1 MQEAKTTLEHA
12 KFHIMSDEKLFT
24 KSAFKEAIR
33 CYTGMYYYGS
43 KAYANQNNEDDF
55 LQALADGGKQAGELA
70 RLYYGINAKTY
81 VNTLDKESALAWTDR
96 LMKNNT
102 VNIAEAAFKWDKCF
116 VRADIIEKK
125 GKKINLI
132 EVKAKS
138 WEEDKPF
145 QKKGV
150 TDSNMREYLYDLA
163 FQKYVI
169 QNALDKMYPKTHYK
183 VCAYLMLANK
193 SAVADGPVNQYFRV
207 VKVGKNSSTVVRQ
220 PGAAVLLK
228 QNKVLKDFFADD
240 VCDDI
245 IAGFAVEQVKNSYL
259 GGQVFKDFVE
269 EKSEWYCNEELHFSP
284 LGEKCFKCPYFAN
297 PGEVKKDGK
306 KKCFL
311 TQAGFDKD
319 KTKHLLE
326 ELNGT
331 GLSHNERGKLMAD
344 GKYLLT
350 DIDEL
355 SFNIPNNSKE
365 RALTPYHR
373 RLVQVA
379 LAGKKRLRTF
389 KDDLI
394 DFNGKFISD
403 DIYLDIE
410 GLREEMSGWTGPL
423 YMIDFETTS
432 VALPMYMDMS
442 PYEQVAFQYSLHIID
457 IDPRTGDY
465 TVRHAGQYINDNK
478 NFNPNIEFLQHLCKD
493 LGGSKGRG
501 QIFRYSNHENSILRD
516 LRRQLLESGY
526 RGPDKNELISFID
539 SITHPTGDE
548 LKADSSLTAGYRDMI
563 DLWAVV
569 KKYFMHKD
577 MKGSNSIKQVLP
589 AVLKSSPFLQKK
601 YGSGKVYGSVAMPSL
616 NIKPEDAK
624 DWIVRNADGEIENP
638 YKHLD
643 EISKFLGVT
652 SEELADFDGGD
663 EDSGDYKIANGGAA
677 LAAYTKLQ
685 FTKGKMTSAL
695 RTALLRYCE
704 LDTLSM
710 VFIWEY
716 FYDMTR

>member
-1 MQEAKTTLEHA
+1 
-12 KFHIMSDEKLFT
+12 MSDKKLFT

-33 CYTGMYYYGS
+33 CYTGMYYYGNKS
-43 KAYANQNNEDDF
+43 FANQNNEDDF

-70 RLYYGINAKTY
+70 RLYYGINSSTF
-81 VNTLDKESALAWTDR
+81 VDTLITKDALDWTIR
-96 LMKNNT
+96 LLKKDA
-102 VNIAEAAFKWDKCF
+102 VNIAEAAFKWNKCF
-116 VRADIIEKK
+116 IRADIIEKK
-125 GKKINLI
+125 GNEINLI

-138 WEEDKPF
+138 WEEDLPF
-145 QKKGV
+145 QKGGETV
-150 TDSNMREYLYDLA
+150 SEMREYLYDLA

-169 QNALDKMYPKTHYK
+169 QNALNEMCPDAHYN
-183 VCAYLMLANK
+183 VRAYLMLANK
-193 SAVADGPVNQYFRV
+193 SSVAEGPVNQFFRV
-207 VKVGKNSSTVVRQ
+207 VKVGKKSSAIVCQ

-240 VCDDI
+240 VCNDI
-245 IAGFAVEQVKNSYL
+245 IAGLAVEQVKKGYL
-259 GGQVFKDFVE
+259 GGQLFKEFVD

-284 LGEKCFKCPYFAN
+284 LGEKCFKCPYYAN
-297 PGEVKKDGK
+297 PEEGKYDGK

-311 TQAGFDKD
+311 MQAGFDKD
-319 KTKHLLE
+319 KVEHPLE

-331 GLSHNERGKLMAD
+331 GLTHGERGKLMSA
-344 GKYLLT
+344 GKYLLA
-350 DIDEL
+350 DIDET
-355 SFNIPNNSKE
+355 SFNLSNDTKKKYDG
-365 RALTPYHR
+365 RGLTPYHR

-379 LAGKKRLRTF
+379 LSGKKSLRAY

-394 DFNGKFISD
+394 DFDGKFISD

-410 GLREEMSGWTGPL
+410 GLKKEMAEWTGPL

-432 VALPMYMDMS
+432 VALPMYKGMR

-457 IDPRTGDY
+457 IDPKTGEY
-465 TVRHAGQYINDNK
+465 SIRHAGQYINDKK

-493 LGGSKGRG
+493 LGGSKGTG

-516 LRRQLLESGY
+516 LRRQLLESDYSGL
-526 RGPDKNELISFID
+526 DKDELVAFID

-548 LKADSSLTAGYRDMI
+548 LKTDGSLMPGYRDMI
-563 DLWAVV
+563 DLWDIV
-569 KKYFMHKD
+569 KKYYMHKD

-589 AVLKSSPFLQKK
+589 AVLKSSPFLQDK
-601 YGSGKVYGSVAMPSL
+601 YGNENRIYGSVEMPSL
-616 NIKPEDAK
+616 NIKPADAK

-643 EISKFLGVT
+643 AISTFLGVT
-652 SEELADFDGGD
+652 PKELADFDGKDEESGGD
-663 EDSGDYKIANGGAA
+663 KIANGGAA

-685 FTKGKMTSAL
+685 FTNGPMTSAL
-695 RTALLRYCE
+695 KDALLRYCE

-710 VFIWEY
+710 VFIWEF
-716 FYDMTR
+716 FYDMIK

>member
-1 MQEAKTTLEHA
+1 
-12 KFHIMSDEKLFT
+12 MSTQKLFT
-24 KSAFKEAIR
+24 KSAFKEALK

-43 KAYANQNNEDDF
+43 KSYANQNNEDDF
-55 LQALADGGKQAGELA
+55 LQALADGGNQAGELA
-70 RLYYGINAKTY
+70 RLYYGIDTTTF
-81 VNTLDKESALAWTDR
+81 VDTLITKDALDWTNR
-96 LMKNNT
+96 LLKKDT
-102 VNIAEAAFKWDKCF
+102 LNIAEAAFKWGRCF

-125 GKKINLI
+125 GKEINLI

-138 WEEDKPF
+138 WEDGKPF
-145 QKKGV
+145 QKNGL
-150 TDSNMREYLYDLA
+150 TDSEMREYLYDLA

-169 QNALDKMYPKTHYK
+169 QNALDEMYPDAHYK

-193 SAVADGPVNQYFRV
+193 SAVADGPVNQFFRII
-207 VKVGKNSSTVVRQ
+207 KVGKNSSAVVRQ

-228 QNKVLKDFFADD
+228 QNKVLKAFPADD
-240 VCDDI
+240 VCNNI
-245 IAGFAVEQVKNSYL
+245 IAGLSVEQVKKGYL
-259 GGQVFKDFVE
+259 GGQLFKDFVE

-284 LGEKCFKCPYFAN
+284 LGEKCFKCPYFVN
-297 PGEVKKDGK
+297 PGEEKKDGK

-319 KTKHLLE
+319 KVKHPLE

-331 GLSHNERGKLMAD
+331 GLSHNERGKLMAA

-350 DIDEL
+350 DIDENT
-355 SFNIPNNSKE
+355 FNVPQNTDGKG
-365 RALTPYHR
+365 LTTYHR

-379 LAGKKRLRTF
+379 LAGKKSLRSF

-394 DFNGKFISD
+394 DFDGKFISD
-403 DIYLDIE
+403 DIYLDVE
-410 GLREEMSGWTGPL
+410 GLKKEMAEWTGPL

-432 VALPMYMDMS
+432 VALPMYKDMR

-457 IDPRTGDY
+457 IDPMTGDY
-465 TVRHAGQYINDNK
+465 KIRHAGQYLNDDK
-478 NFNPNIEFLQHLCKD
+478 EHTPNFKFLQQLCKD
-493 LGGSKGRG
+493 LGGSQGKGH
-501 QIFRYSNHENSILRD
+501 IFRYSNHENSILRD

-526 RGPDKNELISFID
+526 SEPDKDELIAFID
-539 SITHPTGDE
+539 SITHPTSDE
-548 LKADSSLTAGYRDMI
+548 IKTDRSLKPGSRDMI
-563 DLWAVV
+563 DLWAIV
-569 KKYFMHKD
+569 KKYYMHKD

-601 YGSGKVYGSVAMPSL
+601 YGSGKIYGSEAMPSL
-616 NIKPEDAK
+616 NIKPEEAK
-624 DWIVRNADGEIENP
+624 DWIVRNSDGEIENP

-643 EISKFLGVT
+643 EISSFLGVT
-652 SEELADFDGGD
+652 PEELADFDGGD

-685 FTKGKMTSAL
+685 FSNGPMTSAL
-695 RTALLRYCE
+695 ETALLRYCE

-716 FYDMTR
+716 FYFMTH

>member
-1 MQEAKTTLEHA
+1 
-12 KFHIMSDEKLFT
+12 MSYKKLFT
-24 KSAFKEAIR
+24 KTAFKEAIR

-43 KAYANQNNEDDF
+43 ESYANQNNEDDF

-70 RLYYGINAKTY
+70 RLYYGIDSSTF
-81 VNTLDKESALAWTDR
+81 VDTLITKDALDLTKR
-96 LMKNNT
+96 LLKKDT

-116 VRADIIEKK
+116 VRADIIEKN
-125 GKKINLI
+125 GKEINLI

-138 WEEDKPF
+138 WEEGLLF
-145 QKKGV
+145 EKGGL
-150 TDSNMREYLYDLA
+150 TDRDMREYLYDLA

-169 QNALDKMYPKTHYK
+169 QNALDETYPDAHYI

-193 SAVADGPVNQYFRV
+193 SAVADGPVNKFFRV

-228 QNKVLKDFFADD
+228 QNKVLKAFPADD
-240 VCDDI
+240 VCNDI
-245 IAGFAVEQVKNSYL
+245 IAGRAVEQVQKGFL
-259 GGQVFKDFVE
+259 GGQLFKEFVE
-269 EKSEWYCNEELHFSP
+269 EKSKWYCNEELHFSP

-297 PGEVKKDGK
+297 PGDVKVDGK
-306 KKCFL
+306 KQCFI
-311 TQAGFDKD
+311 TQAGFK
-319 KTKHLLE
+319 KSTFSEHQLE

-331 GLSHNERGKLMAD
+331 GLSHNERGKLMAA
-344 GKYLLT
+344 GNYLLK
-350 DIDEL
+350 DIDQM
-355 SFNIPNNSKE
+355 SFNLSANVKKE
-365 RALTPYHR
+365 YDGRGLTPYHR

-379 LAGKKRLRTF
+379 LAGKKSLRTF

-403 DIYLDIE
+403 DIYLDIK
-410 GLREEMSGWTGPL
+410 GLRKEMAEWTGPL

-432 VALPMYMDMS
+432 VALPMYEGMR

-457 IDPRTGDY
+457 IDPMTGEY
-465 TVRHAGQYINDNK
+465 TVRHAGQYINDDK
-478 NFNPNIEFLQHLCKD
+478 DINPNIEFLQHLCKD
-493 LGGSKGRG
+493 LGGSNGTG
-501 QIFRYSNHENSILRD
+501 HIFRYSNHENSILRD
-516 LRRQLLESGY
+516 LRRQLLASGY
-526 RGPDKNELISFID
+526 SKPDKGELIAFVD
-539 SITHPTGDE
+539 SITHPTDE
-548 LKADSSLTAGYRDMI
+548 EYKADKSLRTGYRDMI

-601 YGSGKVYGSVAMPSL
+601 YGSGKVYGSEAMPSK

-624 DWIVRNADGEIENP
+624 DWIVREAGEIVNP

-643 EISKFLGVT
+643 DISTFLGV
-652 SEELADFDGGD
+652 SPEELAAFDGGA

-685 FTKGKMTSAL
+685 FTNGPMTSAL
-695 RTALLRYCE
+695 KTALLRYCE

>member
-1 MQEAKTTLEHA
+1 MDK
-12 KFHIMSDEKLFT
+12 EKLFT
-24 KSAFKEAIR
+24 KSAFKEALR
-33 CYTGMYYYGS
+33 CYTGMYYYGCKS
-43 KAYANQNNEDDF
+43 YANQNNEDDF

-70 RLYYGINAKTY
+70 RLYYGADGDLFVDTI
-81 VNTLDKESALAWTDR
+81 DKDDALKWTNR
-96 LMKNNT
+96 LMKNET
-102 VNIAEAAFKWDKCF
+102 VNIAEAAFKWERCF
-116 VRADIIEKK
+116 VQADIIEKK
-125 GKKINLI
+125 GNEINLI

-138 WEEDKPF
+138 WEDDLPF
-145 QKKGV
+145 QKNGA

-169 QNALDKMYPKTHYK
+169 QNALDEMYPDAHYK
-183 VCAYLMLANK
+183 VCAFLMLANK
-193 SAVADGPVNQYFRV
+193 SAVADGPVNQFFRII
-207 VKVGKNSSTVVRQ
+207 KVGNNSSAVVRQ

-228 QNKVLKDFFADD
+228 QNKVLKAFPADD
-240 VCDDI
+240 VCNDI
-245 IAGFAVEQVKNSYL
+245 IAGRAVEQVQKSYL
-259 GGQVFKDFVE
+259 GGQLFKDFVE
-269 EKSEWYCNEELHFSP
+269 EKSKWYCNEELHFSP

-297 PGEVKKDGK
+297 PEDVKEDGK
-306 KKCFL
+306 KQCFI
-311 TQAGFDKD
+311 TQAGFK
-319 KTKHLLE
+319 KSTFSEHQLE

-331 GLSHNERGKLMAD
+331 GLSHNERGKLMAA

-355 SFNIPNNSKE
+355 SFNPPKSTDGKG
-365 RALTPYHR
+365 LTPFHR

-379 LAGKKRLRTF
+379 LAGKKSLRSF

-410 GLREEMSGWTGPL
+410 GLGKEMKKWTGPL

-432 VALPMYMDMS
+432 VALPMYKGMS

-457 IDPRTGDY
+457 IDPMTGDY
-465 TVRHAGQYINDNK
+465 KIRHAGQYINDKK

-493 LGGSKGRG
+493 LGGSKGTG
-501 QIFRYSNHENSILRD
+501 HIFRYSNHENSILRD
-516 LRRQLLESGY
+516 LRRQLLESSYSGT
-526 RGPDKNELISFID
+526 DKDELIAFID

-548 LKADSSLTAGYRDMI
+548 LKADKSLKPGYRDMI
-563 DLWAVV
+563 DLWAIV
-569 KKYFMHKD
+569 KKYYMHKD

-589 AVLKSSPFLQKK
+589 AVLKSSPFLQNK
-601 YGSGKVYGSVAMPSL
+601 YGNGNRIYGSVKMPSL
-616 NIKPEDAK
+616 NIKPADAK
-624 DWIVRNADGEIENP
+624 DWLFRNADGEIENP

-643 EISKFLGVT
+643 AISTFLGVT
-652 SEELADFDGGD
+652 PEELADFDGKDEESGGD
-663 EDSGDYKIANGGAA
+663 KIANGGAA

-685 FTKGKMTSAL
+685 FTNGPMTSAL
-695 RTALLRYCE
+695 KDALLRYCE

-716 FYDMTR
+716 FYNCITGIVCL

>member
-1 MQEAKTTLEHA
+1 
-12 KFHIMSDEKLFT
+12 MSDKKLFT
-24 KSAFKEAIR
+24 KSAFKEALR
-33 CYTGMYYYGS
+33 CYTGMYYYGNKS
-43 KAYANQNNEDDF
+43 YANQNNEDDF

-70 RLYYGINAKTY
+70 RLYYGIDSTTF
-81 VNTLDKESALAWTDR
+81 VDTLITKDALDWTNQLLKQD
-96 LMKNNT
+96 T
-102 VNIAEAAFKWDKCF
+102 VNIAEAAFEWDRCF

-125 GKKINLI
+125 GKEINLI

-138 WEEDKPF
+138 WEEGLLFEKD
-145 QKKGV
+145 GL
-150 TDSNMREYLYDLA
+150 TDRDLREYLYDLA

-169 QNALDKMYPKTHYK
+169 ENALKEAYPDSHYK

-193 SAVADGPVNQYFRV
+193 SAVADGPVNQFFRII
-207 VKVGKNSSTVVRQ
+207 KVGNNSSEVVRQ

-228 QNKVLKDFFADD
+228 QNKVLKAFPADD
-240 VCDDI
+240 VCNDI
-245 IAGFAVEQVKNSYL
+245 IAGRAVEQVQKSYL
-259 GGQVFKDFVE
+259 GGQLFKDFVE
-269 EKSEWYCNEELHFSP
+269 EKSKWYCNEELHFSP
-284 LGEKCFKCPYFAN
+284 LGEKCFKCPFFAN
-297 PGEVKKDGK
+297 PEDVKEDGK
-306 KKCFL
+306 KQCFI
-311 TQAGFDKD
+311 TQAGFK
-319 KTKHLLE
+319 KSTFSEHQLE

-331 GLSHNERGKLMAD
+331 GLSHNERGKLMAA

-355 SFNIPNNSKE
+355 SFNPPKSTDGKG
-365 RALTPYHR
+365 LTPFHR

-379 LAGKKRLRTF
+379 LAGKKSLRSF

-410 GLREEMSGWTGPL
+410 GLREEMAEWTGPL

-432 VALPMYMDMS
+432 VALPMYKGMS

-457 IDPRTGDY
+457 IDPKTGDY
-465 TVRHAGQYINDNK
+465 SIRHAGQYINDKK

-493 LGGSKGRG
+493 LGGSQGSG

-526 RGPDKNELISFID
+526 SGTDKDELIAFID

-548 LKADSSLTAGYRDMI
+548 LKADKSLKPGYRDMI
-563 DLWAVV
+563 DLWAIV
-569 KKYFMHKD
+569 KKYYMHKD

-589 AVLKSSPFLQKK
+589 AVLKSSSFLQKK
-601 YGSGKVYGSVAMPSL
+601 YGSGKVYGSKAMPSK

-624 DWIVRNADGEIENP
+624 DWIVREAGEIVNP

-643 EISKFLGVT
+643 DISTFLGV
-652 SEELADFDGGD
+652 SPEELAAFDAGA

-685 FTKGKMTSAL
+685 FTNGPMTTAL
-695 RTALLRYCE
+695 KTALLRYCE

-716 FYDMTR
+716 FYFMTH

>member
-1 MQEAKTTLEHA
+1 
-12 KFHIMSDEKLFT
+12 MSKEKLFT

-43 KAYANQNNEDDF
+43 DSYANQNNEDDF

-70 RLYYGINAKTY
+70 RLYYGIDTTTFVDTLKTKDA
-81 VNTLDKESALAWTDR
+81 LDWTNQ
-96 LMKNNT
+96 LMKTHT
-102 VNIAEAAFKWDKCF
+102 VNIAEAAFKWGRCF

-125 GKKINLI
+125 GKEINLI

-138 WEEDKPF
+138 WEEGLPF
-145 QKKGV
+145 QKNGETV
-150 TDSNMREYLYDLA
+150 SGMREYLYDLA

-169 QNALDKMYPKTHYK
+169 QNALDEMYPDAHYK

-193 SAVADGPVNQYFRV
+193 SAVADGPVNQFFRIK
-207 VKVGKNSSTVVRQ
+207 KVGKNSSTVVRQ
-220 PGAAVLLK
+220 SGADILLK
-228 QNKVLKDFFADD
+228 QNHVLKAFPADD
-240 VCDDI
+240 ACNII
-245 IAGFAVEQVKNSYL
+245 IAGCALEQINKAFL
-259 GGQVFKDFVE
+259 GGQLFKNFIE
-269 EKSEWYCNEELHFSP
+269 EKSEWYCNEDLHFSL
-284 LGEKCFKCPYFAN
+284 LGEKCFKCPYFVN
-297 PGEVKKDGK
+297 PGDTKEDGK
-306 KKCFL
+306 KLCFM
-311 TQAGFDKD
+311 TQARFDKD
-319 KTKHLLE
+319 KVKHPLG

-331 GLSHNERGKLMAD
+331 GLSHNERGKLMAA
-344 GKYLLT
+344 GKYKLN

-355 SFNIPNNSKE
+355 SFNLSEKTKKE
-365 RALTPYHR
+365 YDWKGLTPYHR

-379 LAGKKRLRTF
+379 LAGKKSLRTF

-410 GLREEMSGWTGPL
+410 RLREEMTEWTGPL

-432 VALPMYMDMS
+432 VALPMYEGMR

-457 IDPRTGDY
+457 IDPVTGKY
-465 TVRHAGQYINDNK
+465 KIRHAGQYLNDDK
-478 NFNPNIEFLQHLCKD
+478 KLNPNIEFLQHLCKD
-493 LGGSKGRG
+493 LGGSKGKG

-526 RGPDKNELISFID
+526 SGSDKDELIAFID
-539 SITHPTGDE
+539 SITHPTDEE
-548 LKADSSLTAGYRDMI
+548 LKADKSLRAGCRDMI
-563 DLWAVV
+563 DLWAIV
-569 KKYFMHKD
+569 KKYYMHKD

-589 AVLKSSPFLQKK
+589 AVLKSSSLLQKK
-601 YGSGKVYGSVAMPSL
+601 YGSGKIYGSLEMPSL
-616 NIKPEDAK
+616 NIKPADAK
-624 DWIVRNADGEIENP
+624 DWITRNDDGEIENP

-643 EISKFLGVT
+643 ELSKISKFLGVT
-652 SEELADFDGGD
+652 PEELADFDGGD

-685 FTKGKMTSAL
+685 FANEKMTSAL
-695 RTALLRYCE
+695 KTALLRYCE

-716 FYDMTR
+716 FYDMIR

>member
-1 MQEAKTTLEHA
+1 M
-12 KFHIMSDEKLFT
+12 DGDKLFT
-24 KSAFKEAIR
+24 KSAFKEALR
-33 CYTGMYYYGS
+33 CYTGMYYYGCKS
-43 KAYANQNNEDDF
+43 FANQNNEDDF
-55 LQALADGGKQAGELA
+55 LQALADGGNQAGELA
-70 RLYYGINAKTY
+70 RLYYGIDKTTF
-81 VNTLDKESALAWTDR
+81 VNTLKTKDALDWTNR
-96 LMKNNT
+96 LMKKDK
-102 VNIAEAAFKWDKCF
+102 VNIAEAAFKWGRCF

-125 GKKINLI
+125 GKEINLI

-138 WEEDKPF
+138 WEEGLPF
-145 QKKGV
+145 QKDGETV
-150 TDSNMREYLYDLA
+150 SRIREYLYDLA

-169 QNALDKMYPKTHYK
+169 QNALDEMYPNAHYK

-193 SAVADGPVNQYFRV
+193 SAVADGPVNQFFRI
-207 VKVGKNSSTVVRQ
+207 VKVGNNSSTVVRQ
-220 PGAAVLLK
+220 RGANTLLK
-228 QNKVLKDFFADD
+228 QNRILKAFPADD
-240 VCDDI
+240 VCNDI
-245 IAGFAVEQVKNSYL
+245 ITGRAVEQEKNGYL
-259 GGQVFKDFVE
+259 DGQLFKDFVE
-269 EKSEWYCNEELHFSP
+269 EKSEWYCKEELHFSP
-284 LGEKCFKCPYFAN
+284 LGEKCFKCPYYAN
-297 PGEVKKDGK
+297 PGEVKDDGK

-311 TQAGFDKD
+311 KHAGFDKD
-319 KTKHLLE
+319 TVNHQLE

-331 GLSHNERGKLMAD
+331 GLSHNERGKLMEA
-344 GKYLLT
+344 GKYLLK

-355 SFNIPNNSKE
+355 SFNPPKSADGKG
-365 RALTPYHR
+365 LTPYHR

-379 LAGKKRLRTF
+379 LAGKKSLRTF

-410 GLREEMSGWTGPL
+410 GLRKEMAKWTGPL

-432 VALPMYMDMS
+432 VALPMYKGMS

-457 IDPRTGDY
+457 IDPVTGDY
-465 TVRHAGQYINDNK
+465 KISHAGQYINDKK
-478 NFNPNIEFLQHLCKD
+478 NFNPNIEFLQQLCKD
-493 LGGSKGRG
+493 LGGSKGTG

-526 RGPDKNELISFID
+526 SEPDKDELIAFID
-539 SITHPTGDE
+539 SITHPTSDE
-548 LKADSSLTAGYRDMI
+548 LKADKSLTAGYRDMI

-589 AVLKSSPFLQKK
+589 AVLKSSPFLQNK
-601 YGSGKVYGSVAMPSL
+601 YGNGNRIYGSLEMPSI
-616 NIKPEDAK
+616 NINPEDAK
-624 DWIVRNADGEIENP
+624 DWIVRDSKGEIENP

-643 EISKFLGVT
+643 DISKFLGVT
-652 SEELADFDGGD
+652 PEELAAFDGGD

-685 FTKGKMTSAL
+685 FSKGPMTSAL
-695 RTALLRYCE
+695 KTALLRYCE

-716 FYDMTR
+716 FYEMIR

>member
-1 MQEAKTTLEHA
+1 
-12 KFHIMSDEKLFT
+12 MSDKKLFT
-24 KSAFKEAIR
+24 KSAFKEALR

-70 RLYYGINAKTY
+70 RLYYGIDKNTF
-81 VNTLDKESALAWTDR
+81 VDTLDTKSALAWTDR
-96 LMKNNT
+96 LMKNGT

-116 VRADIIEKK
+116 VRADIIEKN
-125 GKKINLI
+125 GKEINLI

-138 WEEDKPF
+138 WEKDLPF
-145 QKKGV
+145 QKSGETV
-150 TDSNMREYLYDLA
+150 SSMREYLYDLA

-169 QNALDKMYPKTHYK
+169 QNALDEMYPETHFK

-228 QNKVLKDFFADD
+228 QNKVLKAFPVDD
-240 VCDDI
+240 VCNDI
-245 IAGFAVEQVKNSYL
+245 IAGRAVEQEQKGYL
-259 GGQVFKDFVE
+259 GGQLFKDFVE

-297 PGEVKKDGK
+297 PEDVKEDGK
-306 KKCFL
+306 KQCFI
-311 TQAGFDKD
+311 TQAGFK
-319 KTKHLLE
+319 KSTFSEHLLE

-331 GLSHNERGKLMAD
+331 GLSHNERGKLMAA
-344 GKYLLT
+344 GNYLLK
-350 DIDEL
+350 DIDEM
-355 SFNIPNNSKE
+355 SFNLSANVKKE
-365 RALTPYHR
+365 YDGRGLTTYHR

-379 LAGKKRLRTF
+379 LSGKKSLRTY

-394 DFNGKFISD
+394 DFDGKFISD

-410 GLREEMSGWTGPL
+410 GLKKEMAEWTGPL

-432 VALPMYMDMS
+432 VALPMYKGMS

-457 IDPRTGDY
+457 IDPVTGDY
-465 TVRHAGQYINDNK
+465 KIRHAGQYINDKK

-493 LGGSKGRG
+493 LGGSKGTG

-516 LRRQLLESGY
+516 LRRQLLESDY
-526 RGPDKNELISFID
+526 RGLDKDELVAFID

-548 LKADSSLTAGYRDMI
+548 LKTDGSLMPGYRDMI
-563 DLWAVV
+563 DLWDIV
-569 KKYFMHKD
+569 KKYYMHKD

-589 AVLKSSPFLQKK
+589 AVLKSSPFLQDK
-601 YGSGKVYGSVAMPSL
+601 YGNENRIYGSVEMPSL
-616 NIKPEDAK
+616 NIKPADAK

-643 EISKFLGVT
+643 AISTFLGVT
-652 SEELADFDGGD
+652 PEELADFDGSQ
-663 EDSGDYKIANGGAA
+663 EDPGSDKIANGGAA

-685 FTKGKMTSAL
+685 FTKGPMTSAL
-695 RTALLRYCE
+695 KDALLRYCE

-716 FYDMTR
+716 FYFMTH